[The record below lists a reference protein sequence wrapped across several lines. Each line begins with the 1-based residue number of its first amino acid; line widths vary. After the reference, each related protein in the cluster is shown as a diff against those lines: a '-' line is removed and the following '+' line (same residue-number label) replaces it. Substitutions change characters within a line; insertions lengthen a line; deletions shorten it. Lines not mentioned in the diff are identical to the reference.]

1 MYDMADMSDC
11 KDDVEQD
18 WNQFRLN
25 LKRKHINGGLIEAFI
40 DGRNLIEVTPVN
52 VKKFTLWL
60 HPDMIDFS
68 NLRVMVQGVEMF
80 SGKIAPSLVTL
91 LESYQ
96 RRRDWGMLY
105 SAKLTFE
112 DKDGKWAQDD
122 QLKVK
127 V

>member
-1 MYDMADMSDC
+1 MADMSDC